1 MSSQRYAVEFG
12 NQVVG
17 VAFRVAGGFMF
28 IASDPRFDKLDGDV
42 FPRARALARRL
53 GEMCDTDRL
62 TVRRDDD
69 CSREIATQSFPS
81 RQGRQS
87 PGAAANLLD
96 DRS

>member
-1 MSSQRYAVEFG
+1 MSMQRYAVEFG

-53 GEMCDTDRL
+53 GEMCDADQL
-62 TVRRDDD
+62 TVRRDDSATEFATRPFVARQA
-69 CSREIATQSFPS
+69 SR
-81 RQGRQS
+81 S
-87 PGAAANLLD
+87 PAAAAN
-96 DRS
+96 RSGARS